1 MRALLF
7 LLLLAACAEGPDAG
21 VSPHTGVASRAS
33 GVVAIDRRHP
43 ARLEVRAVR
52 LAKDGAE
59 AFALLTF
66 VTRSDLNYPKIESVW
81 ARGTTLPY
89 ELLDR
94 RRVGRSRQEA
104 GSIRLTRGAAEAAAR
119 AGGLRLQMIGR
130 RGTYGGTVP
139 GAIFGEVLAR

>member
-7 LLLLAACAEGPDAG
+7 LLALAACAEGPGAA
-21 VSPHTGVASRAS
+21 VNPHTGVASLAS
-33 GVVAIDRRHP
+33 RTVTIDRGHP
-43 ARLEVRAVR
+43 AHFEVRAVR

-66 VTRSDLNYPKIESVW
+66 VTRSDLNYPRIESAW
-81 ARGTTLPY
+81 AGGTTLPY
-89 ELLDR
+89 EHIDR

-104 GSIRLTRGAAEAAAR
+104 GSIRLTRGVAEAAAR